1 MPDTKSKAPAPVKT
15 KLKKGRYKPV
25 NAKRCTARNKNC
37 RDCGFR
43 YPAGSKKVKCP
54 KCGEERR
61 CGNKKITGRATCRMH
76 GSKGGSKPGRKYT
89 IAKNIE
95 DAYNRVLGS
104 PEAIDLSQ
112 EIAIAGARVSQLN
125 TLLDEGTE
133 SANYLAIREAH
144 ATIQRAAMTSNLSLI
159 ARGISEL
166 DIALAPIE
174 AQSRLWHEL
183 NEQLEMVR
191 RLQATNHKWLK
202 DSDQMVTMNE
212 VVEILAD
219 FTRMVFKYIQS
230 PQDRAEFAQE
240 CREKGYATNGNSPSS
255 S

>member
-1 MPDTKSKAPAPVKT
+1 MPDAITKDPAPAKT
-15 KLKKGRYKPV
+15 KLKKGRYKPSDAQRC
-25 NAKRCTARNKNC
+25 NAKNKNC

-43 YPAGSKKVKCP
+43 YPKGSQKLECP
-54 KCGEERR
+54 SCGEERR
-61 CGNKKITGRATCRMH
+61 CGNKKIKTRTTCRMH
-76 GSKGGSKPGRKYT
+76 GSKGGGTPGRKYT

-95 DAYNRVLGS
+95 AAYNRVLGS

-125 TLLDEGTE
+125 ALLDEGTE
-133 SANYLAIREAH
+133 AANYLAIREAH
-144 ATIQRAAMTSNLSLI
+144 ATIQRAAMSSNLSMI
-159 ARGISEL
+159 AKGIAEL

-212 VVEILAD
+212 VVEILSD
-219 FTRMVFKYIQS
+219 FTRMVFKYIKS
-230 PQDRAEFAQE
+230 PQDRADFAQE
-240 CREKGYATNGNSPSS
+240 CRDKGYAPNGKSPQGS
-255 S
+255 

>member
-1 MPDTKSKAPAPVKT
+1 MPDAITKDPAPVKT
-15 KLKKGRYKPV
+15 KLTKGRYKPV
-25 NAKRCTARNKNC
+25 NAKRCTAKNKNC

-43 YPAGSKKVKCP
+43 YPAGSKKAKCP

-61 CGNKKITGRATCRMH
+61 CGNKKIKGRATCRMH

-104 PEAIDLSQ
+104 PEAINLSQ
-112 EIAIAGARVSQLN
+112 EIGIAGARVSQLN
-125 TLLDEGTE
+125 ALLDEGTE
-133 SANYLAIREAH
+133 AANYLAIREAH
-144 ATIQRAAMTSNLSLI
+144 ATIQRAAISSNLSMINKGI
-159 ARGISEL
+159 AEL

-174 AQSRLWHEL
+174 AQSKLWIEI

-212 VVEILAD
+212 VVEILSD
-219 FTRMVFKYIQS
+219 FTRMVFKYLS
-230 PQDRAEFAQE
+230 PKDRSKFAKE
-240 CREKGYATNGNSPSS
+240 CRDRGYAPNGKAPSGY
-255 S
+255 

>member
-1 MPDTKSKAPAPVKT
+1 MTDASTETSAPVKT
-15 KLKKGRYKPV
+15 KLKKGRYKPSDAQRC
-25 NAKRCTARNKNC
+25 NAKNKNC

-43 YPAGSKKVKCP
+43 YPKGSQKLKCP
-54 KCGEERR
+54 ECGEERR
-61 CGNKKITGRATCRMH
+61 CGNKKIKGRPTCRMH
-76 GSKGGSKPGRKYT
+76 GSKGGPKPGRKYT

-95 DAYNRVLGS
+95 AAYNRVLNS

-125 TLLDEGTE
+125 NLLDEGWDA
-133 SANYLAIREAH
+133 ANYSAIRKAH
-144 ATIQRAAMTSNLSLI
+144 EIIQRAAMTSNLSLV

-174 AQSRLWHEL
+174 AQSKLWHEI

-191 RLQATNHKWLK
+191 RLQATRHKWLK

-219 FTRMVFKYIQS
+219 FTRMVFKYIKS
-230 PQDRAEFAQE
+230 PQDRADFAQE
-240 CREKGYATNGNSPSS
+240 CREKGYAPNGKSPSS